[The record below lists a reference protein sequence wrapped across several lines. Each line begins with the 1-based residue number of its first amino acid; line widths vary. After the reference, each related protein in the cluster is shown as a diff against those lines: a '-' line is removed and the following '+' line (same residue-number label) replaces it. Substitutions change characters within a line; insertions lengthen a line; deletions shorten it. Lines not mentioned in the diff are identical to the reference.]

1 MLDTLPLDLQ
11 AQILQYVGERPETVH
26 RVCKSTWRLVDDT
39 RALLLWLQ
47 TTFGLESAVFTA
59 TSLVCFSRW
68 GEARVLQ
75 ALTQLLDSGCYL
87 DGTAA
92 SQTPQL
98 PLAGPAAWLA
108 GCSKG

>member
-11 AQILQYVGERPETVH
+11 AQILQYVGERPEAVH

-59 TSLVCFSRW
+59 TSL
-68 GEARVLQ
+68 
-75 ALTQLLDSGCYL
+75 
-87 DGTAA
+87 
-92 SQTPQL
+92 
-98 PLAGPAAWLA
+98 
-108 GCSKG
+108 